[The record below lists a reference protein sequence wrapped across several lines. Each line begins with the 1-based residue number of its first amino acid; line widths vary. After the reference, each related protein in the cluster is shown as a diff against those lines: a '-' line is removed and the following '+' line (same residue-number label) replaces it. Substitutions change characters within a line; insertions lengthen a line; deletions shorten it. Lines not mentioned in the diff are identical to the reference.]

1 MGKARIYIW
10 MLSSVHFLHLGS
22 FIRSALHLLKR
33 RQVIII
39 SKALVII
46 IDAQAKLDH
55 TVNASS
61 KLCGLIEVETRGQE
75 GCIEKEPDQILD
87 GLVRLVSCSFLPQ
100 LCHDGVLWINLHS
113 LLGDHVRG
121 HGVVTQSLC
130 LHDTLHV
137 GGPSVLGCGKDT
149 RRVSHARADDDLF
162 HLVTQHLLH
171 ELGERLKLS
180 LELLKL
186 LLLIFVL
193 DIKALLGDTLE
204 LLAIKLLELLH
215 SILIDRVNHVENLK
229 AFLAKRLDEG

>member
-75 GCIEKEPDQILD
+75 GCIEKEPDEILD

-100 LCHDGVLWINLHS
+100 LCHDGVLWITSIVFLETMY
-113 LLGDHVRG
+113 DVM
-121 HGVVTQSLC
+121 
-130 LHDTLHV
+130 
-137 GGPSVLGCGKDT
+137 
-149 RRVSHARADDDLF
+149 
-162 HLVTQHLLH
+162 
-171 ELGERLKLS
+171 ELSR
-180 LELLKL
+180 
-186 LLLIFVL
+186 
-193 DIKALLGDTLE
+193 KAC
-204 LLAIKLLELLH
+204 
-215 SILIDRVNHVENLK
+215 
-229 AFLAKRLDEG
+229 AFMIRSMF